1 MDQLSGTHRRTW
13 FKGGVGSGLF
23 ASAYLATTQTG
34 RSYVVAAVAQN
45 PAPPIPEGADLSML
59 AAVRGAFTLA
69 AQS

>member
-1 MDQLSGTHRRTW
+1 ML
-13 FKGGVGSGLF
+13 
-23 ASAYLATTQTG
+23 ASAYLATTRTG

-45 PAPPIPEGADLSML
+45 PTPPLPEGADLSML